1 MYIPKYF
8 ELKDEGK
15 IIEFMKQNA
24 FGILLSVDRDE
35 VMNSQIPFLI
45 SREGDDLFVEG
56 HLAKENEHSRKIDGN
71 KVSALFLGPHHYI
84 SPRWYTIEKSVPTWD
99 YSIVKATGIAR
110 ILNNEETLKQL
121 RGLSMNFDPQWD
133 AMRKDREEYYQNM
146 VKEIV
151 SFKFKV
157 DVLEGKMKMS
167 QNRPKEDIK
176 GIISNLEQTGS
187 TQAIETSKMVRE
199 FNKNRL

>member
-8 ELKDEGK
+8 ELKDERK
-15 IIEFMKQNA
+15 IVEFMKQNA
-24 FGILLSVDRDE
+24 FGVLLSVYRDE
-35 VMNSQIPFLI
+35 VLNSQIPFLV

-56 HLAKENEHSRKIDGN
+56 HLAKENDHSGKIHEK
-71 KVSALFLGPHHYI
+71 KVSALFLGSHHYI

-99 YSIVKATGIAR
+99 YSVVKATGIAR
-110 ILNNEETLKQL
+110 ILNYADTLKQL
-121 RGLSMNFDPQWD
+121 RGLSINFDPQWD
-133 AMRKDREEYYQNM
+133 AMRKDREEFYQNM
-146 VKEIV
+146 VQEIV

-187 TQAIETSKMVRE
+187 TQVLQTAKMVKE